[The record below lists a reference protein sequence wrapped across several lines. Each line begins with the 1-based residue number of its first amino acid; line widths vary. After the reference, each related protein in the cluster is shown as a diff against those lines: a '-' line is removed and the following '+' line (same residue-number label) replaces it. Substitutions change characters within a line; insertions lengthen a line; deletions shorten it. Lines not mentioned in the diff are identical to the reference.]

1 MTTARRA
8 ERRSAHQPGAAVAA
22 LPDRSDAMREI
33 AYLRAQVERLEQ
45 TVHQLC
51 ANACFDPAS
60 PTMSAAEWQTPKQAA
75 FSAGVTLAAIY
86 KWCRTD
92 KIRSRKIGGKI
103 FIEVSSLP
111 SERKNV

>member
-1 MTTARRA
+1 M
-8 ERRSAHQPGAAVAA
+8 
-22 LPDRSDAMREI
+22 
-33 AYLRAQVERLEQ
+33 
-45 TVHQLC
+45 
-51 ANACFDPAS
+51 ANA
-60 PTMSAAEWQTPKQAA
+60 E
-75 FSAGVTLAAIY
+75 AGRLQRRRDLAAIY